1 MKLPPPPCAVLLV
14 DIHNTNMYNLDIS
27 CFQMDPEPKA
37 RLLIWEYVLL
47 REPLHQILVDGLGLF
62 KATSMAAIPHVV

>member
-1 MKLPPPPCAVLLV
+1 
-14 DIHNTNMYNLDIS
+14 MYYLDIS

-37 RLLIWEYVLL
+37 RLLIWENVLL

-62 KATSMAAIPHVV
+62 KATCMAAIPHVV

>member
-1 MKLPPPPCAVLLV
+1 
-14 DIHNTNMYNLDIS
+14 MYNLDIS